1 MFYKWGRFA
10 FRHRRII
17 PLVVIVLILTMQVLF
32 GSKLGE
38 RLSQEGWEDPGA
50 DSTTAA
56 VIEQETFGRDNSG
69 DVIVLVSANNAD
81 DPQLTEAANAQ
92 LTSLREQFPNE
103 IAHVTSYFERP
114 NPQLVNAEHTKAF
127 AAIGLKGDGEQTLKD
142 FRTIKPALEAM
153 ELPGATV
160 QVAGATA
167 VADAL
172 DEGMAADIAR
182 AEKIGLVFVAVI
194 LLFVFGGVVAAA
206 MPLIVGILSIIGSL
220 SLLAVLAQYQ
230 QVNIFSQSII
240 TLLGLGLA
248 IDYGLFMVSR
258 FREEL
263 DRGADVEEAVAVT
276 TNTAGKTVFFSALMV
291 GVALSGLLMFPQ
303 AFLKSVAYGAM
314 SAVLLAAVISVA
326 VLPALF
332 GMLGPKIDMWSV
344 RRRSSRSGD
353 EGAVADTVWYKIPA
367 WAMRHAKAVVVG
379 CAALLLLLTVPIV
392 GITFGGINETYL
404 PPSQATRQ
412 AQDEFNEEF
421 PAFRTD
427 PVKLVVTGADNQ
439 QLVDIVMQTR
449 QVEGLAAPL
458 KPAHATQDGTTVLS
472 APLED
477 RAGGADVVK
486 QLRNINAPEGV
497 ETYVAGTPAMETESI
512 EALLKRLP
520 WMALYMVIAT
530 FLLMALVFGSVIL
543 PAKAVIMNVLG
554 IGATLGFLTAVFV
567 DGLGAGA
574 LNFTPGPLMS
584 PILVLIISILYGLST
599 DYEVFLVSRM
609 VEARQNGLST
619 DEAIKRGTAHT
630 GGIITAAA
638 LIMIVVAAAFALS
651 EIVMMK
657 YIAYGMIFSL
667 ALDATLI
674 RLLFVPAVMHMLRED
689 SWWAPRWVKRLAGAF
704 GEGSSLSTPP
714 RTETPISHMVPDTQ
728 PGRAGVSVSE
738 DASLVP
744 FTQLMRDLEE
754 RQARQALEQLKK
766 KELER

>member
-1 MFYKWGRFA
+1 
-10 FRHRRII
+10 
-17 PLVVIVLILTMQVLF
+17 
-32 GSKLGE
+32 
-38 RLSQEGWEDPGA
+38 
-50 DSTTAA
+50 
-56 VIEQETFGRDNSG
+56 
-69 DVIVLVSANNAD
+69 
-81 DPQLTEAANAQ
+81 
-92 LTSLREQFPNE
+92 
-103 IAHVTSYFERP
+103 
-114 NPQLVNAEHTKAF
+114 
-127 AAIGLKGDGEQTLKD
+127 
-142 FRTIKPALEAM
+142 
-153 ELPGATV
+153 
-160 QVAGATA
+160 
-167 VADAL
+167 
-172 DEGMAADIAR
+172 
-182 AEKIGLVFVAVI
+182 
-194 LLFVFGGVVAAA
+194 
-206 MPLIVGILSIIGSL
+206 
-220 SLLAVLAQYQ
+220 
-230 QVNIFSQSII
+230 
-240 TLLGLGLA
+240 
-248 IDYGLFMVSR
+248 
-258 FREEL
+258 
-263 DRGADVEEAVAVT
+263 
-276 TNTAGKTVFFSALMV
+276 
-291 GVALSGLLMFPQ
+291 MFPQ

-314 SAVLLAAVISVA
+314 SAVVLAAVISVA

-332 GMLGPKIDMWSV
+332 GMLGPRIDMWSV
-344 RRRSSRSGD
+344 RRRSSRRDD
-353 EGAVADTVWYKIPA
+353 EIENNAWYKIPR

-392 GITFGGINETYL
+392 GISFGGINETYL
-404 PPSQATRQ
+404 PPTQETRQ

-427 PVKLVVTGADNQ
+427 PVKLVVTGANNE
-439 QLVDIVMQTR
+439 QLVDIVVQAR

-472 APLED
+472 APLAD
-477 RAGGADVVK
+477 RTEGADVVK
-486 QLRNINAPEGV
+486 QLRNIDAPDGV
-497 ETYVAGTPAMETESI
+497 QTYVSGTPAMEVESI

-567 DGLGAGA
+567 DGIGAGA

-609 VEARQNGLST
+609 VEARQNGEST
-619 DEAIKRGTAHT
+619 DEAIARGTART

-638 LIMIVVAAAFALS
+638 AIMIVVAAAFALS

-674 RLLFVPAVMHMLRED
+674 RLLFVPAVMHLLRED
-689 SWWAPRWVKRLAGAF
+689 NWWAPQWVKRAAGAL
-704 GEGSSLSTPP
+704 GEGSRLPAP
-714 RTETPISHMVPDTQ
+714 AAGETPITGVVPDTQ

-744 FTQLMRDLEE
+744 FQQLMRDLEE
-754 RQARQALEQLKK
+754 RRALEQLKK

>member
-17 PLVVIVLILTMQVLF
+17 PLVVIVLILAMQVLF

-56 VIEQETFGRDNSG
+56 AIEQETFGRDNSG
-69 DVIVLVSANNAD
+69 DVILLVSSPEGVDRQELLNEANV
-81 DPQLTEAANAQ
+81 QI
-92 LTSLREQFPNE
+92 TSLRDQFPNE
-103 IAHVTSYFERP
+103 IDHITSYFERP

-182 AEKIGLVFVAVI
+182 AEKVGLVFVAVI

-344 RRRSSRSGD
+344 RKASRRSRRL
-353 EGAVADTVWYKIPA
+353 EDTVWYKIPA

-379 CAALLLLLTVPIV
+379 CAALLLLLTAPIV
-392 GITFGGINETYL
+392 GITFGGINESYL

-439 QLVDIVMQTR
+439 QLVDIVLQAR

-486 QLRNINAPEGV
+486 QLRNIDAPEGV

-567 DGLGAGA
+567 DGLGASA

-584 PILVLIISILYGLST
+584 PILVLIVAILYGLST
-599 DYEVFLVSRM
+599 DYEVFLLSRM
-609 VEARQNGLST
+609 VEERQDGART
-619 DEAIKRGTAHT
+619 DDAIRRGTAHT

-638 LIMIVVAAAFALS
+638 AIMIVVAAAFALS
-651 EIVMMK
+651 DIVMMK

-667 ALDATLI
+667 ALDATII
-674 RLLFVPAVMHMLRED
+674 RLLFVPGVMHLLRED
-689 SWWAPRWVKRLAGAF
+689 NWWAPQWVKRAAGAL
-704 GEGSSLSTPP
+704 GEGSRLPAP
-714 RTETPISHMVPDTQ
+714 AAGETPITGVVPDTQ

-744 FTQLMRDLEE
+744 FQQLMRDLEE
-754 RQARQALEQLKK
+754 RRALEQLKR